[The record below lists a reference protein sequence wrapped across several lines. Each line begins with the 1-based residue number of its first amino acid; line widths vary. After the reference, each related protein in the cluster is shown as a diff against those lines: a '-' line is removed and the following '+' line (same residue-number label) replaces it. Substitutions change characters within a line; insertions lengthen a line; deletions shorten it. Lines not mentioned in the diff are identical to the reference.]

1 MLSRAC
7 SIVGIEFAVL
17 VGVLSL
23 PAVKFRLVF
32 WNLSNF
38 CGVFAES
45 LQESVR
51 SFAVFRSVCV
61 VSPELT
67 VKI

>member
-1 MLSRAC
+1 MFARAC

-38 CGVFAES
+38 VESLRSLYKSLCGVWRF
-45 LQESVR
+45 
-51 SFAVFRSVCV
+51 FAVSV
-61 VSPELT
+61 
-67 VKI
+67 